1 MANSKAKEVIK
12 NIKKKWF
19 IYFLILV
26 LVALVWGIYYGR
38 MVETPPEKVLNV
50 WVTPCANSE
59 TSTESGEDIDKIIEL
74 LDEKYKEWGFKKF
87 KPQTQSLSNNDEL
100 LNYNIQTQFDVDISI
115 LPIVYFEQNTSF
127 TQVTDLGTFNL
138 PSDLT
143 YYEGLN
149 YQENTIKVA
158 IKLNSDYAMSVSLN
172 YSMPSGVIEE
182 ILNSII
188 ETI

>member
-59 TSTESGEDIDKIIEL
+59 TSTESGEDIDQIIEL

-87 KPQTQSLSNNDEL
+87 KPQTQSLS
-100 LNYNIQTQFDVDISI
+100 
-115 LPIVYFEQNTSF
+115 
-127 TQVTDLGTFNL
+127 
-138 PSDLT
+138 
-143 YYEGLN
+143 
-149 YQENTIKVA
+149 K
-158 IKLNSDYAMSVSLN
+158 
-172 YSMPSGVIEE
+172 
-182 ILNSII
+182 II
-188 ETI
+188 EWAREKAR